1 MTARG
6 IVHMAALAAL
16 GAVTSL
22 APPEAAAQTD
32 ATPQADTLAAPAS
45 SSTSTTTTPVPVPLS
60 PNRASWVSDR
70 VVLQVGDILTVLIDE
85 QTAASERV
93 SLSGSAKR
101 SLKFELE
108 ANADGEV
115 AVGSTGI
122 RGGWNGDSKDAGS
135 ANRAGDFVGTVSAR
149 VTALEPGGLARI
161 EGTKKVNVDGRE
173 QEITLKGLVRPE
185 DISGKNLILSS
196 RIAEVSIGYKG
207 KKIGPKTGIIG
218 KILSFIW
225 S

>member
-1 MTARG
+1 VSVRG
-6 IVHMAALAAL
+6 FFRLAAVLAAL
-16 GAVTSL
+16 VAGASL
-22 APPEAAAQTD
+22 AAPDAAAQ
-32 ATPQADTLAAPAS
+32 APSPPPADTLSTPAAP
-45 SSTSTTTTPVPVPLS
+45 PVPVALPA
-60 PNRASWVSDR
+60 NRASWVSDR

-101 SLKFELE
+101 SLKFDLE

-122 RGGWNGDSKDAGS
+122 HGGWNGDSKDAGA
-135 ANRAGDFVGTVSAR
+135 ANREGDFVGTVSVR
-149 VTALEPGGLARI
+149 VTALESGGLARI
-161 EGTKKVNVDGRE
+161 EGTKKVKVDGRE

-185 DISGKNLILSS
+185 DISGSNLIASS
-196 RIAEVSIGYKG
+196 RIAEVSISYTG

>member
-1 MTARG
+1 VVLA
-6 IVHMAALAAL
+6 ILAAI
-16 GAVTSL
+16 GAGASL
-22 APPEAAAQTD
+22 APPDAAAQTES
-32 ATPQADTLAAPAS
+32 ATPADTLAAAQS
-45 SSTSTTTTPVPVPLS
+45 APVPPTAPAPVAVS

-101 SLKFELE
+101 ALKFDLE

-115 AVGSTGI
+115 AFGSTGI

-185 DISGKNLILSS
+185 DISGSNLIASS
-196 RIAEVSIGYKG
+196 RIAEVQIGYKG